1 MTLKKSIACLSL
13 LLLLITY
20 SCGNNKGVTKQVTK
34 KINDKE
40 LRERLFN
47 LQNIDYHFFYT
58 KMNVNYK
65 NSKKEQ
71 SFKMSVKMK
80 VDSAFSGTISYA
92 NFIVATYLV
101 DKDSLKSTNKQ
112 EKCYFTEDLSYIS
125 SMIGVELEYDFFED
139 LLLGKPI
146 KIDGKSKYKQI
157 KDKNKQYYILS
168 SHNKHKFKKIEEDK
182 INLDNDKNDNIYIQ
196 YYFTPNSLNLAK
208 MHIEIPADSV
218 SININYVETK
228 LVAGVTV
235 PELTTMTIVHPK
247 DSIIVQLDYSK
258 VRLNQRKTIKFSVPN
273 NYEDCNK

>member
-1 MTLKKSIACLSL
+1 MTLKKSIAYISL
-13 LLLLITY
+13 FVLTLVY

-40 LRERLFN
+40 LREKLFE
-47 LQNIDYHFFYT
+47 LQKTDYDFFYT

-112 EKCYFTEDLSYIS
+112 EKCFFTEDLSYIS
-125 SMIGVELEYDFFED
+125 SMIGVELEYDFFQD

-146 KIDGKSKYKQI
+146 KIDEKTKFKQI
-157 KDKNKQYYILS
+157 KDKQKQYYILS
-168 SHNKHKFKKIEEDK
+168 SHSKHKFKKIEADK
-182 INLDNDKNDNIYIQ
+182 INLDHQKNDNIYMQ
-196 YYFTPNSLNLAK
+196 YYFTPDSLNLVK
-208 MHIEIPADSV
+208 MHVEIPSDSV
-218 SININYVETK
+218 SININYVESK
-228 LVAGVTV
+228 LVDGVKV

-247 DSIIVQLDYSK
+247 DSIVVQLNYSK
-258 VRLNQRKTIKFSVPN
+258 VRLNQRKTIKFSVPSS
-273 NYEDCNK
+273 YENCNQ